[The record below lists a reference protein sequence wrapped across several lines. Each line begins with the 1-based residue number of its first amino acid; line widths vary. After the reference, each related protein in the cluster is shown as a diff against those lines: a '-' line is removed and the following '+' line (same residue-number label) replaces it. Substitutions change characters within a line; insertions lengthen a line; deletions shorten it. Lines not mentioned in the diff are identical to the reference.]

1 MMDRTTE
8 QLRSKHVRTLEL
20 LQKTL
25 DENAEMKKTLSQ
37 KAFPLSM
44 GQGVDLSKR
53 VVELENELER
63 LQRSP
68 AMASDNA
75 KVATLET
82 RVHELEAANYNL
94 EFNLSAKERLVVDA
108 TRERDE
114 LQAALAANIAKSDAR
129 SNQDADALAK
139 ALDARAN
146 AEGECLRMAD
156 TIEKLQKKEWTFTEQ
171 IEALR
176 AQKLAF
182 ENEHAALYRTLED
195 KERQMEFVVQELQ
208 GARAEVSQLR
218 EMSPKCDR
226 TPSIKV
232 EVTPAISQEAL
243 DSAMRPTLARNKQLL
258 RDNQQLRDHV
268 ESLQA
273 ELVQYQ
279 SRLSST
285 TTFAAHIDLK
295 KENFLLRQQV
305 EEMQALQKKF
315 LGTAKKQTFQFNN
328 QRGV

>member
-1 MMDRTTE
+1 MDRTTE

-53 VVELENELER
+53 VLELENEIER

-68 AMASDNA
+68 AVATDSTT
-75 KVATLET
+75 KVATLEA

-94 EFNLSAKERLVVDA
+94 EFNLSATQRLVTDV

-114 LQAALAANIAKSDAR
+114 LQAAVAANVAKADAR
-129 SNQDADALAK
+129 SNQDADTIAK
-139 ALDARAN
+139 ALDAHAH

-156 TIEKLQKKEWTFTEQ
+156 TIEKLTKREGTFLEQ

-182 ENEHAALYRTLED
+182 ENEHAALYRTLEE
-195 KERQMEFVVQELQ
+195 KERQMDRVVQELHE
-208 GARAEVSQLR
+208 ARAEINQLR
-218 EMSPKCDR
+218 ESPKVDQ
-226 TPSIKV
+226 TQSIKV

-273 ELVQYQ
+273 ELAQYQ

-295 KENFLLRQQV
+295 KENYLLRQQV